1 MIRLLIVGLACLWL
15 SAPVALGLTLNRGNG
30 AEPDTLDPQKYNLTV
45 ELNIIA
51 DLFEGLVTADEKGN
65 PIPGIAERMK
75 EFSATIV
82 GSTPEELGK
91 HVTAELAKWKPVVEG
106 ANIQM
111 D

>member
-1 MIRLLIVGLACLWL
+1 
-15 SAPVALGLTLNRGNG
+15 
-30 AEPDTLDPQKYNLTV
+30 
-45 ELNIIA
+45 
-51 DLFEGLVTADEKGN
+51 
-65 PIPGIAERMK
+65 MK